1 MDSELK
7 NAIHAVA
14 KSMRDI
20 DTRNEVNQVDMISG
34 AVLMQARILVKH
46 GLASIRRSRGND
58 VLVISDDA
66 RPLFKELGWSL
77 KYG

>member
-46 GLASIRRSRGND
+46 GLASLRKSRGFD

-66 RPLFKELGWSL
+66 RPLFRELGWSL
-77 KYG
+77 KYA